1 MYLNLSVINI
11 SMVNRK
17 CNATVICM
25 YKINSLKKWASSI
38 KRDARNR
45 LPMKAGLL
53 ATATSNII
61 CFHQKFQVK
70 DLACLKKILSSN
82 VDEATINVTYQK
94 RRIRLITEEKCL
106 KPINSNVSSP
116 KHSHLT
122 LPTQLNAHFHIYL
135 GPNYRCKSK
144 EATFAELGPVK
155 GILQLLNAFHLV
167 GKRKAQ
173 LY

>member
-45 LPMKAGLL
+45 LPMKAVL
-53 ATATSNII
+53 ATATSSII

-94 RRIRLITEEKCL
+94 RRICLITEEKGL
-106 KPINSNVSSP
+106 KPKKSNVSPP

-155 GILQLLNAFHLV
+155 GILQLLNVFHLV